1 MASNVKY
8 RTAKL
13 KNKPVKTLIVKTMMF
28 CLGRGFQSIAKRD
41 VEVIEEV
48 KAWPEGFVIVF
59 EVLPKGP
66 YLTLKKANGRL
77 RYMGMKK
84 NQADLTICFKN
95 IDSALS
101 IFLPIIKS
109 KMGTA
114 KAYAEHRLSVKGDL
128 VEAMRLIRCLNIVE
142 HYLFPAFI
150 SKNILKRHPY
160 RPFGKLMAVR
170 VAAYVLG
177 ICLGL

>member
-1 MASNVKY
+1 MASGVKY
-8 RTAKL
+8 RTVKL
-13 KNKPVKTLIVKTMMF
+13 KNKPFKTLIVKTMMF

-41 VEVIEEV
+41 AEVMDEV
-48 KAWPEGFVIVF
+48 NAWKEGFTIVF
-59 EVLPKGP
+59 EVQPKGP
-66 YLTLKKANGRL
+66 YLAMKKVNGRI
-77 RYMGMKK
+77 RYMGLKK
-84 NQADLTICFKN
+84 MDADLTVCFKN

-101 IFLPIIKS
+101 VFLPILKS

-160 RPFGKLMAVR
+160 RPFGKLMANR
-170 VAAYVLG
+170 VIAYVLG
-177 ICLGL
+177 ICFGL